1 MKTFWIVFILTF
13 MATFIN
19 SRSLL
24 VEIDDEAAEM
34 EDKTVEVGQDYAH
47 DDSDDTY
54 SDDSDSGSG
63 KMVNE
68 NDYYKWFN
76 DLLKESGN

>member
-1 MKTFWIVFILTF
+1 

-34 EDKTVEVGQDYAH
+34 EDTTGETGQDYAD
-47 DDSDDTY
+47 DDSDDT
-54 SDDSDSGSG
+54 DT
-63 KMVNE
+63 
-68 NDYYKWFN
+68 DYYEWFT
-76 DLLKESGN
+76 DLLKKPRE